1 MKPTNY
7 PIETNRHSDCHIARR
22 TSHGLPQT
30 DYQFQPDRRADFG
43 GRCEGGSAPSF
54 RGISQDYFRNEARGH
69 FVSEASVFVLMLV
82 TAAVPVIQ
90 GARGA
95 MHILRVYGIL

>member
-1 MKPTNY
+1 MKPTNHL
-7 PIETNRHSDCHIARR
+7 IENNRRRDSHIVRR
-22 TSHGLPQT
+22 TGDGRPHT
-30 DYQFQPDRRADFG
+30 DYQFQPDRNAYFG
-43 GRCEGGSAPSF
+43 GRCEGGPAPSF
-54 RGISQDYFRNEARGH
+54 RGISQDYFNKEARGH
-69 FVSEASVFVLMLV
+69 FISEAAVFVLMLV